1 MSFVLLTG
9 TVIADFGWTA
19 RACRVCCNG
28 DATIVPVSSRP
39 PTRQRV
45 DHPPLAAGP
54 GDDARFAAWLQRTR
68 EAERAALARE
78 LHDEL
83 GAILTAARLDAAW
96 ISAQPASHEPAIA
109 QRLAALQQVLTQGIE
124 LKRRIID
131 DLHPTILT
139 HLGLLAALEQ
149 LLASHRMRFAGRVSA
164 SLDPTVRL
172 AGEPALALYRIVQE
186 SLTNIHKY
194 AHADLVRV
202 TLRRVQG
209 RIELAIDDDGT
220 GFDAD
225 AVAQDRHGLA
235 GMRHR
240 MLAVGGQLAVT
251 SAKGAGTS
259 IRASLPAPARERA
272 QSSSSR
278 RPSSIPAAAFGGGG
292 RQQPPAQQR
301 VTAPHLQP

>member
-1 MSFVLLTG
+1 MP
-9 TVIADFGWTA
+9 A
-19 RACRVCCNG
+19 
-28 DATIVPVSSRP
+28 SSRP

-45 DHPPLAAGP
+45 DHPPLAADP

-68 EAERAALARE
+68 ESERAALARE

-149 LLASHRMRFAGRVSA
+149 LLDSHRMRFAGRVSA
-164 SLDPTVRL
+164 SLDPAVRL

-194 AHADLVRV
+194 AHAGLVRV

-220 GFDAD
+220 GFDAT
-225 AVAQDRHGLA
+225 AVAPDRHGLV

-240 MLAVGGQLAVT
+240 MLAVGGRLAVT

-259 IRASLPAPARERA
+259 IRASLPAPAPERA
-272 QSSSSR
+272 RPSPRR
-278 RPSSIPAAAFGGGG
+278 RPSSTPAAAFVGGGP
-292 RQQPPAQQR
+292 QPAPAQQR